1 MLKKLLQCLGL
12 ASLILLE
19 NYSDFLAGGGTARM
33 HVPFALT
40 GIVLAQVADI
50 LLLALLLFLVIA
62 PLSRTKLYPVVR
74 LLLAMGIPLYFLARV
89 KALLPFGLPP
99 HFAPVLT
106 VVWPGLLL
114 ALFLWRKQWYRSAM
128 VFASNLGAAFAVF
141 AVLSMAQ
148 LLMLLAWKPGSHQK
162 IAAQEPKRD
171 HARLVWIVFDELSY
185 NQVFE
190 HRASGLELPNFDEL
204 RGESTVYSDAQPIGL
219 HTVSILPSLLS
230 GKVVDDYRF
239 RWGNTL
245 DLHFVGEHG
254 WHPVSGPVS
263 VFGDAQAAGWR
274 TAAVGWYNPY
284 CTVYDGSLDDCYWM
298 NWDKIEGP
306 MAQNQSLGQNVW
318 MPLSQLGRRAVSS
331 KAADEFQCDFDVKQ
345 HLRSEQEI
353 SGRAMAVVHEDQDDF
368 VFLHL
373 GVPHSPNIWDRKA
386 GAYRAG
392 CGGSYLDGLALA
404 DRELGKVMA
413 MLKASPRWPE
423 TTLIVQG
430 DHSWRTQ
437 LWHDLPAWTAEDEL
451 ASKDGFDQRPAV
463 LVHGAGQRSGV
474 VVSSAWSLIRVHQVV
489 ETVLQANESRSQGL
503 HR

>member
-1 MLKKLLQCLGL
+1 MLKKFAQCLGL

-33 HVPFALT
+33 HVPFALG

-50 LLLALLLFLVIA
+50 LLLAVLLFVVIA
-62 PLSRTKLYPVVR
+62 PLSRTKAYPVVR
-74 LLLAMGIPLYFLARV
+74 LLLAMGIPLYFLGRV

-99 HFAPVLT
+99 HFAAVLT

-114 ALFLWRKQWYRSAM
+114 VLYLWRRQWYRPAM

-141 AVLSMAQ
+141 ATLSMAQ
-148 LLMLLAWKPGSHQK
+148 LLMLTAWKPGSHEKVAERQT
-162 IAAQEPKRD
+162 KRD

-190 HRASGLELPNFDEL
+190 HRAVGLALPNFDAL
-204 RGESTVYSDAQPIGL
+204 RGESTVYSNAQPIGL

-230 GKVVDDYRF
+230 GKAVDDYRF

-245 DLHFVGEHG
+245 DLHFDGERG
-254 WHPVSGPVS
+254 WHPANGQSS

-298 NWDKIEGP
+298 NRDKIEGP
-306 MAQNQSLGQNVW
+306 MAQDRTLAENVW

-345 HLRSEQEI
+345 HLRSEQEV
-353 SGRAMAVVHEDQDDF
+353 SERAMAVVRADQDDL

-404 DRELGKVMA
+404 DVELGKVMA
-413 MLKASPRWPE
+413 MLKESPRWAE

-430 DHSWRTQ
+430 DHSWRTM
-437 LWHDLPAWTAEDEL
+437 LWHDLPAWTAEDEA
-451 ASKDGFDQRPAV
+451 ASKGAFDPRPAV
-463 LVHGAGQRSGV
+463 MVHGAGQSSGAV
-474 VVSSAWSLIRVHQVV
+474 DSSAWSLIRVHEVV
-489 ETVLQANESRSQGL
+489 ESVLHGRPKG
-503 HR
+503 